1 MRGICKYYPEHDV
14 LANDH
19 ADLSVERNEIHA
31 IVGENGAGKT
41 TLMKILYGL
50 ERADSGRILLDD
62 EEVHI
67 RSPLDANRLGI
78 GMVHQHFKLI
88 PSFTVAENVTLAM
101 APKLYGFLIDRRE
114 AVKRV
119 ARVIDEYGFDL
130 DPESRIFGLS
140 AGQMQQVEIVKTLYR
155 QADIFILDEPTSVL
169 AEQQIKTLFD
179 TLRKLK
185 RQGKTIIIIT
195 HKLDEVTAISDRV
208 TVMRKGRHVTVHNTA
223 EVDEVE
229 LSRLMVGRG
238 VTFRFDRE
246 HSTPGET
253 VLALHGVSV
262 VEKGGHRPLLDN
274 VSLQVREGEII
285 GIAGVAGNG
294 LEVLEEIVNGLRK
307 VTAGR
312 IEHRGLDV
320 TNMRTYFLRE
330 QGMAYVPADR
340 LHRGS
345 SLSSSVLENMIITT
359 RHSFLKR
366 GFISRKM
373 ALAFG
378 RDLSEG
384 YSIDAD
390 LDVPIGTL
398 SGGNIQKVI
407 LARELALLTD
417 FIMFSDPTWGLDVAS
432 AAFIY
437 EKILECR
444 HNRAAILL
452 ISSDL
457 DEILGLADSIAIMH
471 RGRIVGLCNNNGA
484 LTKEGIGEY
493 MLGLKDDLSG
503 DEVDDGQ
510 ATFGR
515 SDGDGRRVGDNTVGR
530 DGALDRPDLRLK

>member
-1 MRGICKYYPEHDV
+1 VAYLALRGICKYYPEQDV
-14 LANDH
+14 VANDH
-19 ADLSVERNEIHA
+19 VDLTVERNEIHA

-50 ERADSGRILLDD
+50 ERADSGQIVLNG

-67 RSPLDANRLGI
+67 KNPLDANQLGI

-88 PSFTVAENVTLAM
+88 RSFTVAENVTLGIV
-101 APKLYGFLIDRRE
+101 PKRYAFFIDRRE

-119 ARVIDEYGFDL
+119 ADVISEYGFDL
-130 DPESRIFGLS
+130 NPESKISELTPGE
-140 AGQMQQVEIVKTLYR
+140 MQQVEIVKILYR
-155 QADIFILDEPTSVL
+155 RADILILDEPTSVL

-179 TLRKLK
+179 TLRKLTSL
-185 RQGKTIIIIT
+185 GKTVIIIT
-195 HKLDEVTAISDRV
+195 HKLDEVMAISDRV
-208 TVMRKGRHVTVHNTA
+208 TVMRKGMHTTAHNTS
-223 EVDEVE
+223 EVDQIE
-229 LSRLMVGRG
+229 LSRLMVGKG
-238 VTFRFDRE
+238 ITFRFDRE
-246 HSTPGET
+246 HTAPGET
-253 VLALHGVSV
+253 VLALHGVSIA
-262 VEKGGHRPLLDN
+262 EKGGHRPLLDD
-274 VSLQVREGEII
+274 VSLRVREGEII

-294 LEVLEEIVNGLRK
+294 LKELEEIVNGLRK
-307 VTAGR
+307 VTAGG

-320 TNMRTYFLRE
+320 TNARTYFLRE

-359 RHSFLKR
+359 HHSFLKQ
-366 GFISRKM
+366 GFIRRNM

-378 RDLSEG
+378 RDLSKS
-384 YSIDAD
+384 YSINAD

-407 LARELALLTD
+407 LSRELAVLTD

-432 AAFIY
+432 ANFIY

-457 DEILGLADSIAIMH
+457 DEILGLADSIAIMY
-471 RGRIVGLCNNNGA
+471 RGRIVGMRKNDGA
-484 LTKEGIGEY
+484 LTKEGMGEY
-493 MLGLKDDLSG
+493 MLGLKDDFKG
-503 DEVDDGQ
+503 DVGNDGQ
-510 ATFGR
+510 ATLG
-515 SDGDGRRVGDNTVGR
+515 
-530 DGALDRPDLRLK
+530 